1 MPALLPGTHHHQ
13 LHAMLQQSRKR
24 TTYHG
29 KQVISNPLT
38 ILRHCN
44 AGSSAR
50 YSSSPIACHASAV
63 QKADHLSWQAGH
75 KQSTD
80 NIEALQCRLFYQV
93 IIITNCMPCFSNPES
108 GPLIMAS
115 RS

>member
-1 MPALLPGTHHHQ
+1 MPALLPGDHHHQ

-29 KQVISNPLT
+29 KQVISNTLT
-38 ILRHCN
+38 TLRHCN
-44 AGSSAR
+44 RSFVR
-50 YSSSPIACHASAV
+50 YSSSLIACHASAI

-80 NIEALQCRLFYQV
+80 NIEALQCRLFCHV